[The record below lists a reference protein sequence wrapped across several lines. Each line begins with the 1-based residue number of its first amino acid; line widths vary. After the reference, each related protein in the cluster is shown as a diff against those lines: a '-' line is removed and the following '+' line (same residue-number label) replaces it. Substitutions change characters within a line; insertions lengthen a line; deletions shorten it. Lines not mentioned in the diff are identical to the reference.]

1 MSSIYRNIG
10 GDSVLREVVDR
21 FYRKVL
27 ADGRLAGYF
36 DGTDMA
42 KLKSDQVRVFGAAL
56 GGEGIANVVGSQVQ
70 RMRGID
76 HEDFDLVVCYLA
88 DALHA
93 TGVPHGVIS
102 EILFTLAPLA
112 RDIVTVPDP
121 RRGEDSPPAPEDIAA
136 RRRFPEFS
144 RSGLG

>member
-1 MSSIYRNIG
+1 MSSIYRDIG

-42 KLKSDQVRVFGAAL
+42 RLKTDQVRVFGVAL
-56 GGEGIANVVGSQVQ
+56 GGEGIEPGSGSRAQ
-70 RMRGID
+70 RVRGID

-93 TGVPHGVIS
+93 TGVPHGAIS

-112 RDIVTVPDP
+112 RDIVSVPDP
-121 RRGEDSPPAPEDIAA
+121 RPGEDPPPAPENIV
-136 RRRFPEFS
+136 RRRKFPEFS

>member
-27 ADGRLAGYF
+27 TDGRLAGYF

-42 KLKSDQVRVFGAAL
+42 RLKADQVRVFGAAL
-56 GGEGIANVVGSQVQ
+56 GGEGIAAGAGSRVQ
-70 RMRGID
+70 RVRGID

-93 TGVPHGVIS
+93 TGVPHGSIS

-121 RRGEDSPPAPEDIAA
+121 RTGTDPPPAPENIGA